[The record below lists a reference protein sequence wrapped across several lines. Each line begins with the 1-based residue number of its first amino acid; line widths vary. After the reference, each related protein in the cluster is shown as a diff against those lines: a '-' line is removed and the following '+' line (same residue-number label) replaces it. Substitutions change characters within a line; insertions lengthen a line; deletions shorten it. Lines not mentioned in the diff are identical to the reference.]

1 MTDAKYIVIQ
11 SISTTFIGI
20 LKSLKMNIANAM
32 PEIIGIPIN
41 ANLNIFIIGILNKI
55 KVSKHN
61 APRKTIPPIINKFP
75 NTFNCSILLL
85 TEVLT

>member
-20 LKSLKMNIANAM
+20 LKSLKMNIANVM
-32 PEIIGIPIN
+32 RNHWYTDKCKSEYFHN
-41 ANLNIFIIGILNKI
+41 WYSQKI

-61 APRKTIPPIINKFP
+61 APRKPSHP
-75 NTFNCSILLL
+75 
-85 TEVLT
+85 

>member
-61 APRKTIPPIINKFP
+61 APRKPSHP
-75 NTFNCSILLL
+75 
-85 TEVLT
+85 